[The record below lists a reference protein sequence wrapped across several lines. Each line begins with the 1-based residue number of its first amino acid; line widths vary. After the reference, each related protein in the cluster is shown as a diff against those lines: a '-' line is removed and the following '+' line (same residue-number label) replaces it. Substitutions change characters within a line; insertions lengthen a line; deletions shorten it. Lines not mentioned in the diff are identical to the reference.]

1 MMLGPEGGEGF
12 VVKLRGLPWSCSIED
27 LQNFLSDCTFHDGV
41 ASVHFIYTGEG
52 RQSGEAFVELES
64 EDDVKMV
71 FKSHRTQMDWVL
83 KHSGPNSTDTAND
96 GFERLRGLPLDA
108 QRKKSFSSS
117 QGWKLYPEGKII
129 GEAFVQ
135 FASQELAEKALG
147 KHKERIGHRYI
158 EVFKSSQEEVR
169 SYSDPPLKFMS
180 VQGQGTYDR
189 PGTAWTYIGVVKQAG
204 LERMRSGAYSAG
216 YGGYEEYS
224 SLSDGYGFTTD
235 LFGRDLSYC
244 FSGMYDHRYGDG
256 EFTVQSTTGHC
267 NDIYNF
273 SPLNPMRVHIEI
285 GPDGRV
291 TGEADVEFATHE
303 EAVAAMSKD
312 RANVQHR
319 YIELFLNSTTGASNG
334 AYSSQNSM
342 GGYD

>member
-1 MMLGPEGGEGF
+1 AGCH
-12 VVKLRGLPWSCSIED
+12 S
-27 LQNFLSDCTFHDGV
+27 
-41 ASVHFIYTGEG
+41 FILTKP
-52 RQSGEAFVELES
+52 RL
-64 EDDVKMV
+64 
-71 FKSHRTQMDWVL
+71 
-83 KHSGPNSTDTAND
+83 STD
-96 GFERLRGLPLDA
+96 
-108 QRKKSFSSS
+108 
-117 QGWKLYPEGKII
+117 PEGKIT
-129 GEAFVQ
+129 GESFVQ

-169 SYSDPPLKFMS
+169 SCSDPPLKFIS
-180 VQGQGTYDR
+180 VQLQGPCDW
-189 PGTAWTYIGVVKQAG
+189 PGTARRYNGIVKQAG

-216 YGGYEEYS
+216 LGGYEEYS
-224 SLSDGYGFTTD
+224 GLSDGC

-244 FSGMYDHRYGDG
+244 LSGMYDHRYGDG

-267 NDIYNF
+267 VHMRGLPYKATENDIYNF
-273 SPLNPMRVHIEI
+273 FSPLNPVRVHIEI

-312 RANVQHR
+312 RANMQHR

-334 AYSSQNSM
+334 AYSSQVMQSMGESAAQATYSGLERQSVCGCYAAGYSGQNSM